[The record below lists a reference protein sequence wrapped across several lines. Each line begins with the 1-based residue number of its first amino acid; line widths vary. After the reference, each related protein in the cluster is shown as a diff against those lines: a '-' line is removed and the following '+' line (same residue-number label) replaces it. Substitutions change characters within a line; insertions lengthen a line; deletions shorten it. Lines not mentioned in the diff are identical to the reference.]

1 MFGSSRSVAKQ
12 LPILL
17 SVLSAIRNK
26 FQFLISR
33 QGDFAQCL
41 IQYDFHKSVTFLLVI
56 HDNLNSTSSQAILIL
71 TSSSSGFWI
80 HISFSKRRDVSQLFA
95 PLPCL
100 FSLKNL

>member
-56 HDNLNSTSSQAILIL
+56 HDLI
-71 TSSSSGFWI
+71 T
-80 HISFSKRRDVSQLFA
+80 
-95 PLPCL
+95 
-100 FSLKNL
+100 

>member
-1 MFGSSRSVAKQ
+1 MRGREGERRGGGGRGRGGGRREGVNLGTQGETLK

-41 IQYDFHKSVTFLLVI
+41 IQYEFHKSVTFLLVI
-56 HDNLNSTSSQAILIL
+56 HDLI
-71 TSSSSGFWI
+71 T
-80 HISFSKRRDVSQLFA
+80 
-95 PLPCL
+95 
-100 FSLKNL
+100 